1 MLSYF
6 RAISIIMQKNLKS
19 TALLKSRKKRVLK
32 LYPVLKWFTLVANQ
46 EDAFSQVQ
54 LSHLYNERKGVKKDY
69 ETAIKWA
76 TRAAEQGH
84 AIGQYNLGLLYSI
97 EHVLTS
103 LGFVIR
109 APYIL
114 RNSPI
119 KIINTLFAEYMR
131 NRFVQRHLLRSLK

>member
-84 AIGQYNLGLLYSI
+84 AVGQYNLGLI
-97 EHVLTS
+97 D
-103 LGFVIR
+103 FVFKENDIR
-109 APYIL
+109 D
-114 RNSPI
+114 
-119 KIINTLFAEYMR
+119 
-131 NRFVQRHLLRSLK
+131 LL